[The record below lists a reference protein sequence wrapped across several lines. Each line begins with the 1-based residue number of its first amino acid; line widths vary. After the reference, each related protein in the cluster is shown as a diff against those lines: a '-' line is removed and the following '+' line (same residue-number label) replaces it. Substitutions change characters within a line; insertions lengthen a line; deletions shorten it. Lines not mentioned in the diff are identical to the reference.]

1 MRPDAADRG
10 ALPVDDGRV
19 RRAHDA
25 GGLPATARTGRHG
38 CRLHGQPDDQ
48 KRLPRGAA
56 RRCARRHH
64 RPRRQGR
71 CNRSGLRSGSRS
83 RARRPGGR
91 AVPADGLSA
100 RDGNGDGRAASA
112 IPAPRCDPGS
122 GAAGQP
128 GARWSASQVDYPA
141 VTYVTPSDNSR
152 HQITALNHYTD
163 PATHER
169 CMVSSEVSFTPD
181 GGEGAP
187 VTGRVCESPDGT
199 LREM

>member
-1 MRPDAADRG
+1 MAA
-10 ALPVDDGRV
+10 P
-19 RRAHDA
+19 
-25 GGLPATARTGRHG
+25 
-38 CRLHGQPDDQ
+38 
-48 KRLPRGAA
+48 
-56 RRCARRHH
+56 
-64 RPRRQGR
+64 
-71 CNRSGLRSGSRS
+71 
-83 RARRPGGR
+83 
-91 AVPADGLSA
+91 
-100 RDGNGDGRAASA
+100 
-112 IPAPRCDPGS
+112 PAPYPP
-122 GAAGQP
+122 P
-128 GARWSASQVDYPA
+128 GATPGVAPPDNPAPAASASQVDYPA